1 MRYNTL
7 MEVFIIAALTADGF
21 IARRADQKSTVW
33 TSQEDKQW
41 FVQKTK
47 EAKVCVMGRT
57 TFETIGA
64 PRSGRSILVLS
75 SAGKT
80 TLDLQDLE
88 LGRVTQVSLSPAELL
103 TRLYELGVEQL
114 AVCGG
119 SSVYTQFLHAGVVD
133 RLYLTIEPVLFGQG
147 ISLFNHHLENK
158 IELVQVHDLSAQT
171 KVLEY
176 RVVG

>member
-1 MRYNTL
+1 
-7 MEVFIIAALTADGF
+7 MEIFIIAAMTADGF
-21 IARRADQKSTVW
+21 IARRSDQKSTVW

-57 TFETIGA
+57 TYETIGA

-80 TLDLQDLE
+80 TLEAQDLE
-88 LGRVTQVSLSPAELL
+88 LEQVTQVSLSPLELVTL
-103 TRLYELGVEQL
+103 LHELGVEQL

-119 SSVYTQFLHAGVVD
+119 SSVYTQFLQAGLVD

-147 ISLFNHHLENK
+147 ISLFNQPLENK
-158 IELVQVHDLSAQT
+158 IELVQVHDLSEQT
-171 KVLEY
+171 KVMEY

>member
-1 MRYNTL
+1 MN
-7 MEVFIIAALTADGF
+7 VFIIAAMSADGF
-21 IARRADQKSTVW
+21 IARRSDQKSTIW

-80 TLDLQDLE
+80 TLEAQDVE
-88 LGRVTQVSLSPAELL
+88 LGQVTQIAFSPTKLVV
-103 TRLYELGVEQL
+103 RLQELGVEHL

-119 SSVYTQFLHAGVVD
+119 SSVYTQFLQAGLVD
-133 RLYLTIEPVLFGQG
+133 RLFLTIEPVLFGQG
-147 ISLFNHHLENK
+147 ISLFNQPLENK
-158 IELVQVHDLSAQT
+158 IELVQAHDLSEQT